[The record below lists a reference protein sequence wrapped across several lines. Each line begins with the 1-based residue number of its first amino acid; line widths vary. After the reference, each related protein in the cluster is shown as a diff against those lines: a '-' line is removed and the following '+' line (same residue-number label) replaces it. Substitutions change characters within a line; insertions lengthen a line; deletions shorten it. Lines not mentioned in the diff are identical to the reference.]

1 LFPHTYRISAPQH
14 RELYVAEVTSVM
26 GIDYFYLVLYDPP
39 TGTVTQNPPRIWAK
53 WTQGCGAK
61 DPLLKTPYVSFADL
75 FNNHHD
81 QIVFEERVHNGT
93 MYNAV
98 VYRYFDV
105 GTDLALT
112 PILVRETRLLAL
124 EGDGLFVR
132 DLTQLSDTRLRLE
145 TSATSLKDLASRKE
159 QGYVILESSDSN
171 TPLHVAESHLD
182 NPHGFDCLVTC
193 DFNSKGDDVSLSG
206 GNAFRY

>member
-1 LFPHTYRISAPQH
+1 MEGLTCKDLFPHTYRISAPQH

-26 GIDYFYLVLYDPP
+26 GIDYFHLVLYDPP

-112 PILVRETRLLAL
+112 PILVRETRLLARTRRSVRARPYSAL
-124 EGDGLFVR
+124 RYTSSTRHIRHFAQRSGESQRARVR
-132 DLTQLSDTRLRLE
+132 DSRELWLE
-145 TSATSLKDLASRKE
+145 YSASRCRE
-159 QGYVILESSDSN
+159 PSRQSTWVRLFGHMR
-171 TPLHVAESHLD
+171 P
-182 NPHGFDCLVTC
+182 
-193 DFNSKGDDVSLSG
+193 
-206 GNAFRY
+206 